1 MTTPDDAVAVC
12 LHGIAFSYPAGP
24 PVLRAA
30 DLTVPAGR
38 RTALL
43 GANGSGKSTLLRCL
57 SGALRPAAGSVRVH
71 GELLRHTPA
80 GLRRHRRVAQLV
92 LQDPDD
98 QLFSASV
105 AQDVSFGPMNLRLGP
120 DEVRARVDGA
130 LDLLSV
136 SHLRDRPTHLLSFGE
151 RKRIAICGAVA
162 MRPEVLVLDEPTAGL
177 DPVAV
182 EETLT
187 ALERLHRT
195 GTTVILATH
204 DVDLALRWADDV
216 AVMQDGGVRQ
226 GPAAELLADSDLLA
240 QARLTPPWLLEVSG
254 RLTGLGLLKTGGS
267 PRTARALLDALP
279 VPDEPDPHIP
289 PIPGEARP

>member
-1 MTTPDDAVAVC
+1 MTTPEDAAAVS
-12 LHGIAFSYPAGP
+12 LNKIAFSYPAGP
-24 PVLRAA
+24 PVLRDA
-30 DLTVPAGR
+30 DLTVPVGR

-57 SGALRPAAGSVRVH
+57 SGALRPTAGSVRVR

-80 GLRRHRRVAQLV
+80 GLRRHRRMAQLV

-105 AQDVSFGPMNLRLGP
+105 AQDVSFGPLNLRLGP
-120 DEVRARVDGA
+120 EEVRARVDGA
-130 LDLLSV
+130 LELMSV

-162 MRPEVLVLDEPTAGL
+162 MRPEILALDEPTAGL

-182 EETLT
+182 EETLA
-187 ALERLHRT
+187 ALERLHRA

-216 AVMQDGGVRQ
+216 AVMQAGGVRQ
-226 GPAAELLADSDLLA
+226 GPAAELLADCDLLA
-240 QARLTPPWLLEVSG
+240 RARLTPPWLLEVSG
-254 RLTGLGLLKTGGS
+254 RLTDLGLLGAGCS

-279 VPDEPDPHIP
+279 VPDGPAPRRP
-289 PIPGEARP
+289 PTRGETLP